1 MKDELNAYGR
11 TIGEEIETKYIRS
24 DELEIIKS
32 SKLYEY
38 VEDIYDKP
46 TSSKFL
52 KLTAYMALNIL
63 KGICSIVLPMA
74 AIAFLVFLC
83 SKMGAYSLGRVLSV
97 NIPNTDIVSFSLSI
111 TGFLIFILLGC
122 FSVANVAVDDLNMP
136 IIFKVVVSVIVLAL
150 GIQLM
155 FAFMAANDFVFIFFP
170 LFKFSFV
177 LCFLFSV
184 LELITAFYSLLKR
197 KKYTFEF
204 VKQKMAVLPRRKVI
218 G

>member
-52 KLTAYMALNIL
+52 KLTAYMALNIV
-63 KGICSIVLPMA
+63 KGICLIVLPMA
-74 AIAFLVFLC
+74 AMAFLVFLC

-97 NIPNTDIVSFSLSI
+97 NIPNTDIASFSLSI
-111 TGFLIFILLGC
+111 TGFLMAILLSG
-122 FSVANVAVDDLNMP
+122 FSVAIVWGDDLNIP
-136 IIFKVVVSVIVLAL
+136 IIFKVVVSAVMLAL
-150 GIQLM
+150 GILLM
-155 FAFMAANDFVFIFFP
+155 NTFMTANNFVSIFFP

-177 LCFLFSV
+177 LCFLFSA
-184 LELITAFYSLLKR
+184 LKLFAAFY
-197 KKYTFEF
+197 F
-204 VKQKMAVLPRRKVI
+204 VKKK
-218 G
+218 

>member
-1 MKDELNAYGR
+1 MKEGLNAYGR

-24 DELEIIKS
+24 DELEIRNTNTLQEDIRS

-46 TSSKFL
+46 TSSTFL
-52 KLTAYMALNIL
+52 KLTAYMVLNMV
-63 KGICSIVLPMA
+63 KSICFIVLAMA
-74 AIAFLVFLC
+74 AIAFLVFSC
-83 SKMGAYSLGRVLSV
+83 SKMGAYSLGRILSV

-111 TGFLIFILLGC
+111 TGFLMLILLGG

-136 IIFKVVVSVIVLAL
+136 IIFKVVVSVTVLVL

-155 FAFMAANDFVFIFFP
+155 FAFMAANDFVSIFFP

-197 KKYTFEF
+197 KK
-204 VKQKMAVLPRRKVI
+204 
-218 G
+218 

>member
-1 MKDELNAYGR
+1 MKEELNVYGR

-24 DELEIIKS
+24 DELEIRNTNTLQEDIKS

-83 SKMGAYSLGRVLSV
+83 SKMGAYSLLSV
-97 NIPNTDIVSFSLSI
+97 NIPNTDIVSFSLSV

-122 FSVANVAVDDLNMP
+122 FSVAIVAVDGFSIPLF
-136 IIFKVVVSVIVLAL
+136 FKVVVSVIVLAL
-150 GIQLM
+150 GILLM
-155 FAFMAANDFVFIFFP
+155 NTFMTANDFVSIFFP

-177 LCFLFSV
+177 LCFLFSA
-184 LELITAFYSLLKR
+184 LKLFAAFY
-197 KKYTFEF
+197 F
-204 VKQKMAVLPRRKVI
+204 VKKK
-218 G
+218 

>member
-11 TIGEEIETKYIRS
+11 TIGEEIGTKYIRS
-24 DELEIIKS
+24 DKLEIQNTNTLQEDIRS

-46 TSSKFL
+46 TLSKFL
-52 KLTAYMALNIL
+52 KLIAYMALNMV
-63 KGICSIVLPMA
+63 KSICLIVLLMA
-74 AIAFLVFLC
+74 AIAFLVFSC
-83 SKMGAYSLGRVLSV
+83 SKMGAYSLERVLSV
-97 NIPNTDIVSFSLSI
+97 NIPNTDIVSFSLSV

-122 FSVANVAVDDLNMP
+122 FSVTIVAVDDFSIPL
-136 IIFKVVVSVIVLAL
+136 FFEVVVSAVMLAL
-150 GIQLM
+150 GILLM
-155 FAFMAANDFVFIFFP
+155 NTFMTANDFASIFFP

-197 KKYTFEF
+197 KK
-204 VKQKMAVLPRRKVI
+204 
-218 G
+218 

>member
-11 TIGEEIETKYIRS
+11 TIGKEIETKYIRS
-24 DELEIIKS
+24 DELEIRNTNTLQEDIRS

-46 TSSKFL
+46 TSSKLL
-52 KLTAYMALNIL
+52 KLTAYMVLNIV

-83 SKMGAYSLGRVLSV
+83 SKMGTYSLGRVLSV
-97 NIPNTDIVSFSLSI
+97 NIPNADIVSFSLSI
-111 TGFLIFILLGC
+111 TGFLMFILLGG
-122 FSVANVAVDDLNMP
+122 FSVAIVAVDDLNMP

-155 FAFMAANDFVFIFFP
+155 FAFMAANDFVSIFFP

-184 LELITAFYSLLKR
+184 LELITAFY
-197 KKYTFEF
+197 F
-204 VKQKMAVLPRRKVI
+204 VKKKEI
-218 G
+218 IHF

>member
-11 TIGEEIETKYIRS
+11 TIGEEIETKYIGS
-24 DELEIIKS
+24 DELEIRNTNTLQEDIRS

-46 TSSKFL
+46 TSSKLL
-52 KLTAYMALNIL
+52 KLTAYMALNIV

-83 SKMGAYSLGRVLSV
+83 SKMGAYSLGGVLSV
-97 NIPNTDIVSFSLSI
+97 NIPNADIVSFSLSI
-111 TGFLIFILLGC
+111 TGFLMFILLGG
-122 FSVANVAVDDLNMP
+122 FSVAIVVVDDLNMP

-155 FAFMAANDFVFIFFP
+155 FAFMAANDFVSIFFP

-184 LELITAFYSLLKR
+184 LELITAFY
-197 KKYTFEF
+197 F
-204 VKQKMAVLPRRKVI
+204 VKKKEI
-218 G
+218 IHF

>member
-1 MKDELNAYGR
+1 MKDELNVYGR
-11 TIGEEIETKYIRS
+11 TIGKEIETKYIRS
-24 DELEIIKS
+24 DELEIRNTKTLQEDIRS

-63 KGICSIVLPMA
+63 KGICLIVLLMA
-74 AIAFLVFLC
+74 AIAFLVFSC
-83 SKMGAYSLGRVLSV
+83 SKMGAYSLERVLSV
-97 NIPNTDIVSFSLSI
+97 NIPNTDIVSFSLSF
-111 TGFLIFILLGC
+111 TGFLMFILLGG

-184 LELITAFYSLLKR
+184 LKLFAAFY
-197 KKYTFEF
+197 F
-204 VKQKMAVLPRRKVI
+204 VKKK
-218 G
+218 

>member
-1 MKDELNAYGR
+1 MKDGLNAYGR

-24 DELEIIKS
+24 DELEIRNTNTLQEDIRS

-46 TSSKFL
+46 TSSTFL
-52 KLTAYMALNIL
+52 KLTAYMVLNMV
-63 KGICSIVLPMA
+63 KSICFIVLAMA
-74 AIAFLVFLC
+74 AIAFLVFSC
-83 SKMGAYSLGRVLSV
+83 SKMGAYSLGRILSV

-111 TGFLIFILLGC
+111 TGFLMLILLGG

-136 IIFKVVVSVIVLAL
+136 IIFKVVVSVTVLVL

-155 FAFMAANDFVFIFFP
+155 FAFMAANDFASIFFP

-197 KKYTFEF
+197 KK
-204 VKQKMAVLPRRKVI
+204 
-218 G
+218 

>member
-1 MKDELNAYGR
+1 MKEELNVYGR

-24 DELEIIKS
+24 DELGIRNTNTLQEDIKS

-83 SKMGAYSLGRVLSV
+83 SKMGAYSLLSV
-97 NIPNTDIVSFSLSI
+97 NIPNTDIVSFSLSV

-122 FSVANVAVDDLNMP
+122 FSVAIVAVDDFSIPLF
-136 IIFKVVVSVIVLAL
+136 FKVVVSVIVLAL
-150 GIQLM
+150 GILLM
-155 FAFMAANDFVFIFFP
+155 NTFMTANDFVSIFFP

-177 LCFLFSV
+177 LCFLFSA
-184 LELITAFYSLLKR
+184 LKLFAAFY
-197 KKYTFEF
+197 F
-204 VKQKMAVLPRRKVI
+204 VKKK
-218 G
+218 

>member
-11 TIGEEIETKYIRS
+11 TIGKEIETKYIRS
-24 DELEIIKS
+24 DELEIRNTNTLQEDIRS

-52 KLTAYMALNIL
+52 KLTAYMALNMV
-63 KGICSIVLPMA
+63 KSICFIVLLMA

-97 NIPNTDIVSFSLSI
+97 NIPNTDIISFSLSI
-111 TGFLIFILLGC
+111 TGFLMAILLGG
-122 FSVANVAVDDLNMP
+122 FSVAIVAVDDLNMP

-155 FAFMAANDFVFIFFP
+155 FAFMAANDFVSIFFP

-184 LELITAFYSLLKR
+184 LKLFAAFY
-197 KKYTFEF
+197 F
-204 VKQKMAVLPRRKVI
+204 VKKR
-218 G
+218 

>member
-1 MKDELNAYGR
+1 MKEELNVYGR

-24 DELEIIKS
+24 DELEIRNTNTLQEDIKS

-63 KGICSIVLPMA
+63 KGICLIVLPMA

-83 SKMGAYSLGRVLSV
+83 SKMGAYSLLSV
-97 NIPNTDIVSFSLSI
+97 NIPNTDIVSFSLSV

-122 FSVANVAVDDLNMP
+122 FSVAIVAVDDFSIPLF
-136 IIFKVVVSVIVLAL
+136 FKVVVSVIVLAL
-150 GIQLM
+150 GILLM
-155 FAFMAANDFVFIFFP
+155 NTFMTANDFVSIFFP

-177 LCFLFSV
+177 LCFLFSA
-184 LELITAFYSLLKR
+184 LKLFAAFY
-197 KKYTFEF
+197 F
-204 VKQKMAVLPRRKVI
+204 VKKK
-218 G
+218 

>member
-11 TIGEEIETKYIRS
+11 TIGEEIETKYIGS
-24 DELEIIKS
+24 DELEIQNTNILQEDIRS

-46 TSSKFL
+46 TSSKLL
-52 KLTAYMALNIL
+52 KLTAYMALNIV

-83 SKMGAYSLGRVLSV
+83 SKMGAYSLGGVLSV
-97 NIPNTDIVSFSLSI
+97 NIPNADIVSFSLSI
-111 TGFLIFILLGC
+111 TGFLMFILLGG
-122 FSVANVAVDDLNMP
+122 FSVAIVAVDDLNMP

-155 FAFMAANDFVFIFFP
+155 FAFMAANDFVSIFFP

-184 LELITAFYSLLKR
+184 LELITAFY
-197 KKYTFEF
+197 F
-204 VKQKMAVLPRRKVI
+204 VKKKEI
-218 G
+218 IYF

>member
-136 IIFKVVVSVIVLAL
+136 IIFKVVVSVIMLAL

-155 FAFMAANDFVFIFFP
+155 SAFMAANDFVSIFFP

-177 LCFLFSV
+177 LCFLLSV
-184 LELITAFYSLLKR
+184 QELITAFY
-197 KKYTFEF
+197 F
-204 VKQKMAVLPRRKVI
+204 VKKKEI
-218 G
+218 IHF

>member
-1 MKDELNAYGR
+1 MKDGLNAYGR

-24 DELEIIKS
+24 DELEIRNTNTLQEDIRS

-46 TSSKFL
+46 TSSAFL
-52 KLTAYMALNIL
+52 KLTAYMVLNMV
-63 KGICSIVLPMA
+63 KSICFIVLAMA
-74 AIAFLVFLC
+74 AIAFLVFSC
-83 SKMGAYSLGRVLSV
+83 SKMGAYSLGRILSV

-111 TGFLIFILLGC
+111 TGFLMLILLGG

-136 IIFKVVVSVIVLAL
+136 IIFKVVVSVTVLVL

-155 FAFMAANDFVFIFFP
+155 FAFMAANDFVSIFFP

-177 LCFLFSV
+177 LCFLLSV
-184 LELITAFYSLLKR
+184 QELITAFYSLLKR
-197 KKYTFEF
+197 KK
-204 VKQKMAVLPRRKVI
+204 
-218 G
+218 

>member
-11 TIGEEIETKYIRS
+11 IIGEEIGTKYIRS
-24 DELEIIKS
+24 DKLEIQNTNTLQEDIRS

-46 TSSKFL
+46 TLSKFL
-52 KLTAYMALNIL
+52 KLIAYMALNMV
-63 KGICSIVLPMA
+63 KSICLIVLLMA
-74 AIAFLVFLC
+74 AIAFLVFSC
-83 SKMGAYSLGRVLSV
+83 SKMGAYSLERVLSV
-97 NIPNTDIVSFSLSI
+97 NIPNTDIVSFSLSF
-111 TGFLIFILLGC
+111 TGFLMFILLGG

-197 KKYTFEF
+197 KK
-204 VKQKMAVLPRRKVI
+204 
-218 G
+218 

>member
-11 TIGEEIETKYIRS
+11 TIGEEIGTKYIRS
-24 DELEIIKS
+24 DKLEIQNTNTLQEDIRS

-38 VEDIYDKP
+38 VENIYDKP
-46 TSSKFL
+46 TLSKFL
-52 KLTAYMALNIL
+52 KLIAYMALNMV
-63 KGICSIVLPMA
+63 KSICLIVLLMA
-74 AIAFLVFLC
+74 AIAFLVFSC
-83 SKMGAYSLGRVLSV
+83 SKMGAYSLERVLSV
-97 NIPNTDIVSFSLSI
+97 NIPNTDIVSFSLSF
-111 TGFLIFILLGC
+111 TGFLMFILLGC
-122 FSVANVAVDDLNMP
+122 FSVAIVAVDDFSIPLF
-136 IIFKVVVSVIVLAL
+136 FKVVVSVIVLAL

-197 KKYTFEF
+197 KK
-204 VKQKMAVLPRRKVI
+204 
-218 G
+218 

>member
-1 MKDELNAYGR
+1 MKEELNAYGR

-24 DELEIIKS
+24 DELEIRNTNTLQEDIKS

-83 SKMGAYSLGRVLSV
+83 SKMGAYSLLSV
-97 NIPNTDIVSFSLSI
+97 NIPNTDIVSFSLSV

-122 FSVANVAVDDLNMP
+122 FSVAIVAVDDFSIPLF
-136 IIFKVVVSVIVLAL
+136 FKVVVSVIVLAL
-150 GIQLM
+150 GILLM
-155 FAFMAANDFVFIFFP
+155 NTFMTANDFVSIFFS

-177 LCFLFSV
+177 LCFLFSA
-184 LELITAFYSLLKR
+184 LKLFAAFY
-197 KKYTFEF
+197 F
-204 VKQKMAVLPRRKVI
+204 VKKK
-218 G
+218 

>member
-1 MKDELNAYGR
+1 MKDGLNAYGR

-24 DELEIIKS
+24 DELEIRNTNTLQEDIRS

-46 TSSKFL
+46 TSSTFL
-52 KLTAYMALNIL
+52 KLTAYMVLNMV
-63 KGICSIVLPMA
+63 KSICFIVLAMA
-74 AIAFLVFLC
+74 AIAFLVFSC
-83 SKMGAYSLGRVLSV
+83 SKMSAYSLGRILSV

-111 TGFLIFILLGC
+111 TGFLMLILLGG

-136 IIFKVVVSVIVLAL
+136 IIFKVVVSVTVLVL

-155 FAFMAANDFVFIFFP
+155 FAFMAANDFVSIFFP

-197 KKYTFEF
+197 KK
-204 VKQKMAVLPRRKVI
+204 
-218 G
+218 

>member
-1 MKDELNAYGR
+1 MKEELNVYGR

-24 DELEIIKS
+24 DELEIRNTNTLQEDIKS

-74 AIAFLVFLC
+74 AIAFPVFLC

-97 NIPNTDIVSFSLSI
+97 NIPNTDIVSFSLNI
-111 TGFLIFILLGC
+111 TGFLMFILLGG
-122 FSVANVAVDDLNMP
+122 FSVAIVAVDDLNIP
-136 IIFKVVVSVIVLAL
+136 IIFKEVVSVIMLVL
-150 GIQLM
+150 GILLM
-155 FAFMAANDFVFIFFP
+155 NTFMTANDFFFTSFRFLNLRLYYVF
-170 LFKFSFV
+170 
-177 LCFLFSV
+177 CF
-184 LELITAFYSLLKR
+184 
-197 KKYTFEF
+197 
-204 VKQKMAVLPRRKVI
+204 QH
-218 G
+218 

>member
-1 MKDELNAYGR
+1 MKEELNVY
-11 TIGEEIETKYIRS
+11 
-24 DELEIIKS
+24 
-32 SKLYEY
+32 
-38 VEDIYDKP
+38 YDKP

-83 SKMGAYSLGRVLSV
+83 SKMGARVLSV

-122 FSVANVAVDDLNMP
+122 FSVAIVAVDDFSIPLF
-136 IIFKVVVSVIVLAL
+136 FKVVVSVIVLAL
-150 GIQLM
+150 GILLM
-155 FAFMAANDFVFIFFP
+155 NTFMTANDFVSIFFP

-177 LCFLFSV
+177 LCFLFSA
-184 LELITAFYSLLKR
+184 LKLFAAFY
-197 KKYTFEF
+197 F
-204 VKQKMAVLPRRKVI
+204 VKKK
-218 G
+218 

>member
-1 MKDELNAYGR
+1 MKDGLNDYGR

-24 DELEIIKS
+24 DELEIRNTNTLQEDIRS

-46 TSSKFL
+46 TSSTFL
-52 KLTAYMALNIL
+52 KLTAYMVLNMV
-63 KGICSIVLPMA
+63 KSICFIVLAMA
-74 AIAFLVFLC
+74 AIAFLVFSC
-83 SKMGAYSLGRVLSV
+83 SKMGAYSLGRILSV

-111 TGFLIFILLGC
+111 TGFLMLILLGG

-136 IIFKVVVSVIVLAL
+136 IIFKVVVSVTVLVL

-155 FAFMAANDFVFIFFP
+155 FAFMAANDFVSIFFP

-197 KKYTFEF
+197 KK
-204 VKQKMAVLPRRKVI
+204 
-218 G
+218 

>member
-1 MKDELNAYGR
+1 MKDELNVYGR

-24 DELEIIKS
+24 DELDIQNTNTLQEDIRS

-38 VEDIYDKP
+38 IEDIYDKP

-52 KLTAYMALNIL
+52 KLMAYMALNMV
-63 KGICSIVLPMA
+63 KSICSIVLPMA
-74 AIAFLVFLC
+74 GIAFLVFLC
-83 SKMGAYSLGRVLSV
+83 SKMGAYFLESVLSV

-111 TGFLIFILLGC
+111 TGFLMFILLGG

-136 IIFKVVVSVIVLAL
+136 IVFKVVVSVTVLVL

-155 FAFMAANDFVFIFFP
+155 SAFMAANDFVSIFFP

-177 LCFLFSV
+177 LCFLFSA

-197 KKYTFEF
+197 KK
-204 VKQKMAVLPRRKVI
+204 
-218 G
+218 

>member
-1 MKDELNAYGR
+1 MKDGLNAYGR

-24 DELEIIKS
+24 DELEIRNTNTLQEDIRS

-46 TSSKFL
+46 TSSTFL
-52 KLTAYMALNIL
+52 KLTAYMVLNMV
-63 KGICSIVLPMA
+63 KSICFIVLAMA
-74 AIAFLVFLC
+74 AIAFLVFSC
-83 SKMGAYSLGRVLSV
+83 SKMGAYSLGRILSV

-111 TGFLIFILLGC
+111 TGFLMLILLGG

-136 IIFKVVVSVIVLAL
+136 IIFKVVVSVTVLVL

-155 FAFMAANDFVFIFFP
+155 FAFMAANDFVYIFFP

-197 KKYTFEF
+197 KK
-204 VKQKMAVLPRRKVI
+204 
-218 G
+218 

>member
-11 TIGEEIETKYIRS
+11 TIGEEIETKYIGS
-24 DELEIIKS
+24 DELEIQNTNILQEDIRS

-46 TSSKFL
+46 TSSKLL
-52 KLTAYMALNIL
+52 KLTAYMALNMV
-63 KGICSIVLPMA
+63 KSICFIVLAMA
-74 AIAFLVFLC
+74 AIAFLVFSC
-83 SKMGAYSLGRVLSV
+83 SKMGAYSLERVLSV

-111 TGFLIFILLGC
+111 TGFLMLILLGG

-136 IIFKVVVSVIVLAL
+136 IIFKVVVSVIILAL

-155 FAFMAANDFVFIFFP
+155 FAFMAANDFVSIFFP

-177 LCFLFSV
+177 LCFFLSV
-184 LELITAFYSLLKR
+184 QELITAFY
-197 KKYTFEF
+197 F
-204 VKQKMAVLPRRKVI
+204 VKKK
-218 G
+218 

>member
-11 TIGEEIETKYIRS
+11 TIGEEIETKYIGS
-24 DELEIIKS
+24 DELEIRNTNTLQEDIRS

-46 TSSKFL
+46 TSSNFL
-52 KLTAYMALNIL
+52 KLTAYMALNIV

-83 SKMGAYSLGRVLSV
+83 SKMGAYSLGGVLSV
-97 NIPNTDIVSFSLSI
+97 NIPNADIVSFSLSI
-111 TGFLIFILLGC
+111 TGFLMFILLGG
-122 FSVANVAVDDLNMP
+122 FSVAIVAVDDLNMP

-155 FAFMAANDFVFIFFP
+155 FAFMAANDFVSIFFP

-184 LELITAFYSLLKR
+184 LELITAFY
-197 KKYTFEF
+197 F
-204 VKQKMAVLPRRKVI
+204 VKKKEI
-218 G
+218 IHF

>member
-11 TIGEEIETKYIRS
+11 TIGKEIETKYIRS
-24 DELEIIKS
+24 DELEIRNTNTLQEDIRS

-46 TSSKFL
+46 TSSKLL
-52 KLTAYMALNIL
+52 KLTAYMALNIV

-97 NIPNTDIVSFSLSI
+97 NIPNADIVSFSLNI
-111 TGFLIFILLGC
+111 TGFLMFILLGG
-122 FSVANVAVDDLNMP
+122 FSVVIVAVDDLNIP
-136 IIFKVVVSVIVLAL
+136 IIFEAVVSVIILAL

-155 FAFMAANDFVFIFFP
+155 FAFMAANDFVSIFFP

-184 LELITAFYSLLKR
+184 LELITAFY
-197 KKYTFEF
+197 F
-204 VKQKMAVLPRRKVI
+204 VKKKEI
-218 G
+218 IYF

>member
-24 DELEIIKS
+24 DELDIQNTNTLQEDIRS

-38 VEDIYDKP
+38 IEGIYDKP

-52 KLTAYMALNIL
+52 KLMAYMALNMV
-63 KGICSIVLPMA
+63 KSICSIVLPMA
-74 AIAFLVFLC
+74 GIAFLVFLC
-83 SKMGAYSLGRVLSV
+83 SKMGAYFLESVLSV
-97 NIPNTDIVSFSLSI
+97 GIPNQDIVSFSLSI
-111 TGFLIFILLGC
+111 TGFLMFILLGG
-122 FSVANVAVDDLNMP
+122 FSVAIVAVDDLNMP

-155 FAFMAANDFVFIFFP
+155 FAFMAANDFVSIFFP

-184 LELITAFYSLLKR
+184 LELITAFY
-197 KKYTFEF
+197 F
-204 VKQKMAVLPRRKVI
+204 VKKKEI
-218 G
+218 IDF

>member
-11 TIGEEIETKYIRS
+11 TIGKEIETKYIRS
-24 DELEIIKS
+24 DELEIRNTNTLQEDIRS

-52 KLTAYMALNIL
+52 KLTAYMALNMV
-63 KGICSIVLPMA
+63 KSICSIVLPMA

-83 SKMGAYSLGRVLSV
+83 SKKGAYFLESVLSV
-97 NIPNTDIVSFSLSI
+97 GIPNQDIVSFSLSI
-111 TGFLIFILLGC
+111 TGFLMFILLGG
-122 FSVANVAVDDLNMP
+122 FSVAIVAVDDLNMP
-136 IIFKVVVSVIVLAL
+136 MIFKVVVSVIVLAL

-155 FAFMAANDFVFIFFP
+155 FAFMAANDFVSIFFP
-170 LFKFSFV
+170 LFKFSLV

-184 LELITAFYSLLKR
+184 LELITAFY
-197 KKYTFEF
+197 F
-204 VKQKMAVLPRRKVI
+204 VKKKEI
-218 G
+218 IHF

>member
-24 DELEIIKS
+24 DELNIQNTNTLQEDIRS

-83 SKMGAYSLGRVLSV
+83 SKMGAYSLLSV
-97 NIPNTDIVSFSLSI
+97 NIPNTDIVSFSLSV

-122 FSVANVAVDDLNMP
+122 FSVAIVAVDDFSIPLF
-136 IIFKVVVSVIVLAL
+136 FKVVVSVIVLAL
-150 GIQLM
+150 GILLM
-155 FAFMAANDFVFIFFP
+155 NTFMTANDFVSIFFP

-177 LCFLFSV
+177 LCFLFSA
-184 LELITAFYSLLKR
+184 LKLFAAFY
-197 KKYTFEF
+197 F
-204 VKQKMAVLPRRKVI
+204 VKKK
-218 G
+218 

>member
-1 MKDELNAYGR
+1 MKEELNVYGR

-24 DELEIIKS
+24 DELEIRNTNTLQEDIKS

-38 VEDIYDKP
+38 VENIYDKP

-83 SKMGAYSLGRVLSV
+83 SKMGAYSLLSV
-97 NIPNTDIVSFSLSI
+97 NIPNTDIVSFSLSV

-122 FSVANVAVDDLNMP
+122 FSVAIVAVDDFSIPLF
-136 IIFKVVVSVIVLAL
+136 FKVVVSVIVLAL
-150 GIQLM
+150 GILLM
-155 FAFMAANDFVFIFFP
+155 NTFMTANDFVSIFFP

-177 LCFLFSV
+177 LCFLFSA
-184 LELITAFYSLLKR
+184 LKLFAAFY
-197 KKYTFEF
+197 F
-204 VKQKMAVLPRRKVI
+204 VKKK
-218 G
+218 